1 MCGAMPDI
9 ANAVGHE
16 MILVSAPG
24 VDSTSVSAQARYGN
38 KLEIVSRDQIDLAGP
53 DADIT
58 RVLQMYVPGL
68 YVSPRSGPFDY
79 GNYSL
84 LGGKNDDTLIMLD
97 GVRLN
102 NRLYGGIYLDTLP
115 VTAIERIEV
124 LKGAQSL
131 AFGTQAVSG
140 VINIVTRTPHSE
152 SVSGEM
158 SGSVDSWGGRS
169 GEALAENISKNL
181 LGDLGWMFF
190 LNRSKSDGYQP
201 FRDSDLSGT
210 VTDKWR
216 GYDVTSVGGKLLQTF
231 FDRARLELFWQY
243 NKADLDYIRPDNN
256 RKTRNDRVQNIVTTS
271 WQDFPYDNFSYFIK
285 GYLNDWDTQ
294 YTRITNQPDGGSR
307 TLNDGDYWGF
317 RDWGVQA
324 EGQWRFW
331 EEHELI
337 LGSDSQWYQGRD
349 DVMAIDNQTASAQGF
364 YTQFR
369 PSFASMPHWSPAVGI
384 RHEQMKGSE
393 RATVWMFS
401 SSYELTDELRLRGQL
416 GSAFKLPNAEQLYV
430 NEPGQEMGNPDLQP
444 EESRN
449 AEAGLDYQ
457 PVWNNQAL
465 TLSATGYLR
474 KISNLITLDGE
485 RWVNGSGDIM
495 VRGVEISGALALT
508 PQWKTHLDFNRNFI
522 DASGPATANNIPA
535 FFSRAR
541 MSFNNESERWGGELA
556 ARYVGSIKSAYG
568 IDYGHYTV
576 FDASAW
582 YHLDAAGRH
591 RVALFIE
598 NLFDKNYATGMTSN
612 GLRQVDI
619 LGRPLTAELRYR
631 WRF

>member
-201 FRDSDLSGT
+201 FRDSDLSGA

-401 SSYELTDELRLRGQL
+401 SSYELTDELWLRGQL

-485 RWVNGSGDIM
+485 RWVNGSGD
-495 VRGVEISGALALT
+495 
-508 PQWKTHLDFNRNFI
+508 
-522 DASGPATANNIPA
+522 
-535 FFSRAR
+535 
-541 MSFNNESERWGGELA
+541 
-556 ARYVGSIKSAYG
+556 
-568 IDYGHYTV
+568 
-576 FDASAW
+576 
-582 YHLDAAGRH
+582 
-591 RVALFIE
+591 
-598 NLFDKNYATGMTSN
+598 
-612 GLRQVDI
+612 
-619 LGRPLTAELRYR
+619 
-631 WRF
+631 